1 MTVARHYIMTAK
13 QGGSAQLETALSNL
27 ADAVRK
33 VPGSEGVELLRDA
46 GDEHRFVFIEK
57 WESIASHKGAG
68 DHLAR
73 GWATAQV
80 FGWTDRSMASRSLF
94 RKRKIVC

>member
-13 QGGSAQLETALSNL
+13 PGGSAQLETALSNL

-33 VPGSEGVELLRDA
+33 APGSVGVELLRDA

-57 WESIASHKGAG
+57 WDSIASHKGAG
-68 DHLAR
+68 DHIAKEALAPLR
-73 GWATAQV
+73 DAIDGHPEGCYLDYLKTV
-80 FGWTDRSMASRSLF
+80 
-94 RKRKIVC
+94 

>member
-73 GWATAQV
+73 EALAPLRDAIDGPPEGCYLDYLKTV
-80 FGWTDRSMASRSLF
+80 
-94 RKRKIVC
+94 